1 MQREKEKSIGK
12 SSADIP
18 QCEAHNARDVA
29 AVASRGL
36 CIRKPANSFI
46 VSF

>member
-1 MQREKEKSIGK
+1 MGK

-18 QCEAHNARDVA
+18 QYEAHSARDVA

-36 CIRKPANSFI
+36 CIRKPANSI
-46 VSF
+46 ISSF